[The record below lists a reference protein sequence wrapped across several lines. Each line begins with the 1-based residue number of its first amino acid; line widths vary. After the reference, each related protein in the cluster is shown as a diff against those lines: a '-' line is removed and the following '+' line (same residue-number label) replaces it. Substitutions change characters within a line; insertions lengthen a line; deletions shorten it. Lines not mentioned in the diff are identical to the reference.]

1 MAKRDLSPLFNFRS
15 MTFVGASD
23 SSHFGLGA
31 YRAMREVG
39 FDGAYYPINP
49 RRETVHDT
57 RAYPSVSDIPG
68 EVDGAVIAVAREH
81 VIPAFR
87 QAIGKG
93 VKAAVVLSGNF
104 GEGDDTGKALQAE
117 LAQLARDNGVI
128 LIGPNC
134 MGAASVRN
142 GRALYQGRG
151 MGAAIKGGISVVS
164 NSGGLMNEFLHY
176 GNARALGFAHLV
188 SSGNE
193 ADVSCS
199 QLIDW
204 YVDDADTKVIVAIL
218 ETVREPALFVEA
230 LDRAAVAGKPVL
242 VLKLGTSVKGAASA
256 VTHTGAM
263 AGDNA
268 VWDALLDQKGAVR
281 ARDIDELVDLAAVF
295 SNIDGILVRRPL
307 ERAAVL
313 EISGGSCELV
323 CDVAETAGV
332 DLPEP
337 SAATVDAI
345 RPLMQE
351 FLHVANPIDIGY
363 LWTNPAMGAIYPPAL
378 DAFAGQDDIDIVV
391 SRYIVPPEEA
401 MGTLHDRLAE
411 LDAARKAHP
420 DRLFVV
426 VSPTSNQYQPEWKE
440 ALTRYRLP
448 FVPGFN
454 RAFSALGKLAG
465 YSRRIRDYRAA
476 PPGAAGAA
484 FDGDAPITV
493 LNEVEAKDLLR
504 DAGLP
509 VVETR
514 LANSA
519 DEAAALGEAIGFPVA
534 AKLMSPQMTHK
545 SDAGGV
551 RLDIGGAD
559 ELRRAYD
566 DFAQIVA
573 TVPGA
578 VYEGM
583 SVQAM
588 APAGGLELVLGAHR
602 DPQFGPVILF
612 GLGGIFVEVLKDT
625 VLRVAPLSL
634 RDAEAMMAGIRAAD
648 MLHGVRGR
656 PGVDR
661 AAVAQALVDL
671 SALMLARPDIES
683 IDVNP
688 AFAYPDGLRVAD
700 ARIVLRATIAGG
712 AAADKE
718 KSFERIQ

>member
-1 MAKRDLSPLFNFRS
+1 MARRDLSPLFNFNS

-39 FDGAYYPINP
+39 FDGPYYPINP
-49 RRETVHDT
+49 KRETVHET
-57 RAYPSVSDIPG
+57 RAYPSVADIPG
-68 EVDGAVIAVAREH
+68 EVEGAVIAVAREH

-87 QAIGKG
+87 QAIEKG

-104 GEGDDTGKALQAE
+104 GEGDEIGKALQVE
-117 LAQLARDNGVI
+117 LGQLARDNDVI

-134 MGAASVRN
+134 MGAASVKN

-151 MGAAIKGGISVVS
+151 MGAALKGGISVVS

-204 YVDDADTKVIVAIL
+204 YVDDPDTQVIVAIL

-230 LDRAAVAGKPVL
+230 LDRAALAGKPVL
-242 VLKLGTSVKGAASA
+242 VLKLGVSVKGAASA

-263 AGDNA
+263 AGDKA

-281 ARDIDELVDLAAVF
+281 ARDIDELVDLAAIF
-295 SNIDGILVRRPL
+295 SKVGDRLTRRPL
-307 ERAAVL
+307 ERAAVM

-323 CDVAETAGV
+323 CDVAEAAGV
-332 DLPEP
+332 ELPEP
-337 SAATVDAI
+337 DARTAAAI
-345 RPLMQE
+345 APLMQG

-363 LWTNPAMGAIYPPAL
+363 LWTNPAMGEVYPHAL
-378 DAFAGQDDIDIVV
+378 AAFASQGDVDILV
-391 SRYIVPPEEA
+391 SRYIVPPEEP
-401 MGTLHDRLAE
+401 MGALHDRLAE
-411 LDAARKAHP
+411 MDAARKANP

-426 VSPTSNQYQPEWKE
+426 VSPTSNQYQPEWKA
-440 ALTRYRLP
+440 ALAAHDLA

-465 YSRRIRDYRAA
+465 YSRRIRDYEPQALIATA
-476 PPGAAGAA
+476 PVTGATRMT
-484 FDGDAPITV
+484 I
-493 LNEVEAKDLLR
+493 LNEVEAKDLLTE
-504 DAGLP
+504 AGMP
-509 VVETR
+509 VVDTR
-514 LANSA
+514 LAGSA
-519 DEAAALGEAIGFPVA
+519 DEAASLGEAIGFPVA

-551 RLDIGGAD
+551 RLNLRSAD
-559 ELRRAYD
+559 ELRTAYA
-566 DFAQIVA
+566 DFAEIA
-573 TVPGA
+573 ASVPGA

-625 VLRVAPLSL
+625 VLKVAPLSL
-634 RDAEAMMAGIRAAD
+634 KDAHAMLEGIRASE
-648 MLHGVRGR
+648 MLHGVRGK

-661 AAVAQALVDL
+661 AAVAQALVAL
-671 SALMLARPDIES
+671 SQLMMARPDIES

-700 ARIVLRATIAGG
+700 ARVVLQVAETDTTAQE
-712 AAADKE
+712 E
-718 KSFERIQ
+718 KKLERI

>member
-1 MAKRDLSPLFNFRS
+1 MARRDLSPLFNFQS
-15 MTFVGASD
+15 MAFVGASD
-23 SSHFGLGA
+23 TSHFGLGA
-31 YRAMREVG
+31 YRAMRDVG
-39 FDGAYYPINP
+39 FAGAYYPINP
-49 RRETVHDT
+49 KREAVHDT
-57 RAYPSVSDIPG
+57 KAYPSVADIPG
-68 EVDGAVIAVAREH
+68 SVEGVVIAVAREH

-87 QAIGKG
+87 QAIAQG

-104 GEGDDTGKALQAE
+104 GEGDETGKELQAQ
-117 LAQLARDNGVI
+117 LAQLALDNDVI

-204 YVDDADTKVIVAIL
+204 YVDDPDTKVIVAIL

-230 LDRAAVAGKPVL
+230 LDRAAVVGKPVL

-256 VTHTGAM
+256 ITHTGAM

-295 SNIDGILVRRPL
+295 QNIGDILARRPL

-323 CDVAETAGV
+323 CDVAEAAGV

-337 SAATVDAI
+337 SSATTDAI
-345 RPLMQE
+345 RPLMQD

-378 DAFAGQDDIDIVV
+378 DAFARQDDIDIIV

-401 MGTLHDRLAE
+401 MGALNDRLAE

-426 VSPTSNQYQPEWKE
+426 ASPTSNQYQPEWRT
-440 ALTRYRLP
+440 ALAHYGLP
-448 FVPGFN
+448 FVPGFK
-454 RAFSALGKLAG
+454 RAFSALGKLAD
-465 YSRRIRDYRAA
+465 YSRRIRDYRASDAA
-476 PPGAAGAA
+476 PVAAMIPA
-484 FDGDAPITV
+484 DAPITI
-493 LNEVEAKDLLR
+493 LNEVEAKDMLSE
-504 DAGLP
+504 AGLP
-509 VVETR
+509 VVQTR
-514 LANSA
+514 LATSA

-534 AKLMSPQMTHK
+534 AKLLSPQMTHK

-551 RLDIGGAD
+551 RLNLRTAE
-559 ELRRAYD
+559 ELRAAYT
-566 DFAQIVA
+566 DFAGIVA
-573 TVPGA
+573 GVSGA
-578 VYEGM
+578 VYDGM

-588 APAGGLELVLGAHR
+588 APPGGLELVLGAHR

-625 VLRVAPLSL
+625 TLKVAPVSM
-634 RDAEAMMAGIRAAD
+634 RDATAMLDDIRAAE

-661 AAVAQALVDL
+661 GAVAQALVDL
-671 SALMLARPDIES
+671 STLMLARPEIES

-688 AFAYPDGLRVAD
+688 AFAYLDGLNVAD
-700 ARIVLRATIAGG
+700 ARIVMRLASD
-712 AAADKE
+712 ADVNQEE
-718 KSFERIQ
+718 KNLERI

>member
-15 MTFVGASD
+15 MVFVGASD

-49 RRETVHDT
+49 KREIVHET
-57 RAYPSVSDIPG
+57 KAYPSVADIPG
-68 EVDGAVIAVAREH
+68 DVEGAVIAVAREH
-81 VIPAFR
+81 VIPAFK
-87 QAIGKG
+87 QAIDKG
-93 VKAAVVLSGNF
+93 VKAVVVLSGNF

-117 LAQLARDNGVI
+117 LAALARNNDVI

-134 MGAASVRN
+134 MGAASVLN

-204 YVDDADTKVIVAIL
+204 YVDDPDTRVIVAIL

-230 LDRAAVAGKPVL
+230 LDRAATAGKPVL
-242 VLKLGTSVKGAASA
+242 VLKLGISVKGAASA
-256 VTHTGAM
+256 ITHTGAM

-281 ARDIDELVDLAAVF
+281 ARDIDELVDLAAIF
-295 SNIDGILVRRPL
+295 SNIGDILQKRPL

-323 CDVAETAGV
+323 CDVAEAAGV

-337 SAATVDAI
+337 SGATEAAI

-363 LWTNPAMGAIYPPAL
+363 LWTNPAMGAIYPHAL
-378 DAFAGQDDIDIVV
+378 DAFARQDDIDIVV

-401 MGTLHDRLAE
+401 MGALHDRLAE
-411 LDAARKAHP
+411 LDVARKAHP
-420 DRLFVV
+420 DRFFVV
-426 VSPTSNQYQPEWKE
+426 ASPTSNQYQVEWKA
-440 ALTRYRLP
+440 ALAQYGLP

-454 RAFSALGKLAG
+454 RAFSALGKLAD
-465 YSRRIRDYRAA
+465 YSRRIRAYQPQGATLAA
-476 PPGAAGAA
+476 AS
-484 FDGDAPITV
+484 ITGETHITI
-493 LNEVEAKDLLR
+493 LNEVEAKDLLTQ
-504 DAGLP
+504 AGLP

-519 DEAAALGEAIGFPVA
+519 DEAAALGAAIGFPVA

-551 RLDIGGAD
+551 RLNLRTAE
-559 ELRRAYD
+559 ELRTAYA
-566 DFAQIVA
+566 DFAEIVA
-573 TVPGA
+573 GVPGA

-588 APAGGLELVLGAHR
+588 APPGGLELVLGAHR

-612 GLGGIFVEVLKDT
+612 GLGGIFVEILKDT
-625 VLRVAPLSL
+625 TLKVAPLSL
-634 RDAEAMMAGIRAAD
+634 RDAEAMMEGIRAAE
-648 MLHGVRGR
+648 MLHGVRGKA
-656 PGVDR
+656 GVDR
-661 AAVAQALVDL
+661 MAVAKALVDL
-671 SALMLARPDIES
+671 SALMLARADIES
-683 IDVNP
+683 VDVNP

-700 ARIVLRATIAGG
+700 ARIVLQVANASGT
-712 AAADKE
+712 AADRE
-718 KSFERIQ
+718 KNFERIQ